1 MSDENSPVHHALYD
15 VPGIILELVRL
26 LTGSHQIDKI
36 LRIWRQVGAF
46 SARGNKGSARDGVS
60 DREHGRRMVKF
71 CISDVL
77 LTGKGES
84 VSDRGKNAGGFNIF
98 CIK

>member
-1 MSDENSPVHHALYD
+1 MHRQHKEVYKNG
-15 VPGIILELVRL
+15 GIILELVRL
-26 LTGSHQIDKI
+26 LTGLHQIDKI
-36 LRIWRQVGAF
+36 LRVWRQVGAF
-46 SARGNKGSARDGVS
+46 SARGNKGSARNRVS

-77 LTGKGES
+77 LTGEGES